1 MFLILLSEQSKL
13 RCVRL
18 APAAGLPQ
26 A

>member
-18 APAAGLPQ
+18 TPAAGPPQ